1 MISKIILNKC
11 INLFCKDAINWSKL
25 AVKISV
31 CFFVHS
37 LLLQPPLP
45 EEDYPSD
52 QLEDSHISLQLPK
65 DFQLSQI
72 KRAVIPR
79 AVVDMHKDIPV
90 GWTHSVGADGKTLY
104 TNELSHE
111 QVTRV
116 HHNTPTHMHT
126 HARTRTHTHTCAHTH
141 THTQT
146 HTNTHTHTHARAHT
160 RTRAHTHAHAR
171 THTQT
176 HTNTHTHTH
185 ARAHTRTRAH
195 THTNTHTHTHTHTQS
210 WEYSW
215 MYYNDH
221 TLHDLEKILKR
232 LLV

>member
-11 INLFCKDAINWSKL
+11 NNLFSKDAINWSKL

-90 GWTHSVGADGKTLY
+90 GWTHSVGAGGKSLY

-116 HHNTPTHMHT
+116 HHNTPTHMH
-126 HARTRTHTHTCAHTH
+126 ARAHTRMCAHTRTHTHPHTCTHAHAHAHTRTHTHAQTH
-141 THTQT
+141 THTQKAEST
-146 HTNTHTHTHARAHT
+146 HECTTMIIHYIE
-160 RTRAHTHAHAR
+160 
-171 THTQT
+171 
-176 HTNTHTHTH
+176 
-185 ARAHTRTRAH
+185 
-195 THTNTHTHTHTHTQS
+195 
-210 WEYSW
+210 W
-215 MYYNDH
+215 
-221 TLHDLEKILKR
+221 EKILKR